1 MFSVLC
7 HIFVEKKDPD
17 FVKTVSY
24 IRMNINNQ
32 NPVKSAEK
40 DGRTESTFSS
50 DSKLN
55 VYHYFSK

>member
-1 MFSVLC
+1 MSYFRRK
-7 HIFVEKKDPD
+7 KKDPD

-40 DGRTESTFSS
+40 RRSYR
-50 DSKLN
+50 
-55 VYHYFSK
+55 VYIFISL